1 MVDLHIHSN
10 FSPDG
15 HNTVEEIIKQAKKRN
30 ISIIAISDHYDLVP
44 GPYMHNKI
52 TDIKKYNDTL
62 DFYKENEKE
71 IKILKSIEY
80 GIQSFVEE
88 PLEDKYDYVLYS
100 VHHTKTK
107 FTERPRDNDKTWKL
121 YLEETV
127 EAVRDIKQIGFYTHL
142 DLMKRYL
149 DGNPEL
155 PCKYKYLVEE
165 LLKKIVKFDLG
176 LEINT
181 AGLRMPF
188 KELHPK
194 LWIIER
200 YIELGG
206 KYFSIGSDS
215 HTIKTIGDGYK
226 EAVDLLKKNG
236 INEIFYGENG
246 NYIDYPI

>member
-15 HNTVEEIIKQAKKRN
+15 KNTVEEIINQAKIKKV
-30 ISIIAISDHYDLVP
+30 SIIAISDHYDLVP
-44 GPYMHNKI
+44 GPYLNNKI
-52 TDIKKYNDTL
+52 ADLKEYNNTL
-62 DFYKENEKE
+62 DFYKRNEKD
-71 IKILKSIEY
+71 IKVLKSIEF
-80 GIQSFVEE
+80 GIQSFVDE
-88 PLEDKYDYVLYS
+88 PLHDKYDFVLYS

-107 FTERPRDNDKTWKL
+107 FTEMPRDNDLTWKL
-121 YLEETV
+121 YLEEAV
-127 EAVRDIKQIGFYTHL
+127 EAVKDIEQIGFYTHL

-155 PCKYKYLVEE
+155 PCKYRYLVDE
-165 LLKKIVKFDLG
+165 LLRKIVKFNLG

-181 AGLRMPF
+181 AGWRMPF
-188 KELHPK
+188 KEQQPK
-194 LWIIER
+194 LWIIKR

-215 HTIKTIGDGYK
+215 HTIRTIGEGSEK
-226 EAVDLLKKNG
+226 AAEFLKKIG

-246 NYIDYPI
+246 NYTNYPI